1 MKKMKCLPD
10 VWREVESIAEAFES
24 HAPKFDTVSENT
36 LTVLR
41 DRLNNCAESVQTI
54 RDKIVWE

>member
-1 MKKMKCLPD
+1 MDSLPD
-10 VWREVESIAEAFES
+10 VWREVESIANAFES

-41 DRLNNCAESVQTI
+41 DRLNNCAEAVQTI
-54 RDKIVWE
+54 RDRIVWE